1 MRILHWNDGYY
12 PRIGG
17 TETLVRDL
25 CHVQQAAGHQV
36 TVVGRALPG
45 SPAEEVMDG
54 IPVWRRPVL
63 DEDLIHQPGLLTRQ
77 IKACAEYKQ
86 RFQPDI
92 IHIHGCHMAGWL
104 HLLSRSA
111 APCPAVLT
119 LHAPLHLPAALQ
131 RRVLEEVE
139 ILAAVS
145 ASMLAA
151 FSPQLKTRSAPSH
164 VVHNGLALPLPA
176 PAPPREVTT
185 ALCLGRMVNDK
196 GFDIALRA
204 LALVPHVRLIM
215 AGDGI
220 ELPHLQK
227 LAADLGLD
235 HRVDFRGW
243 VHPTAVPDLIASSDV
258 VFMPSRWEEPFG
270 LVALQAAQMSRPIIA
285 SRIGGL
291 PEIVLHGTTGFLVPP
306 EDPTAIAAA
315 LQSLCDHPDMV
326 ARMGSHARSHA
337 EQEFSIASCA
347 AAYKNLYTS
356 AIAAIRA
363 S

>member
-54 IPVWRRPVL
+54 IQVWRRPVL
-63 DEDLIHQPGLLTRQ
+63 DEDLIHQPGLLPRQ
-77 IKACAEYKQ
+77 IKACAEYKH

-104 HLLSRSA
+104 YLLSRSA
-111 APCPAVLT
+111 ALCPAVLT

-145 ASMLAA
+145 ASMLAS
-151 FSPQLKTRSAPSH
+151 FSSQLKNRSRPSH
-164 VVHNGLALPLPA
+164 VIHNGLALPE
-176 PAPPREVTT
+176 PAPPPPKEITT
-185 ALCLGRMVNDK
+185 ALCLGRMVNEK

-204 LALVPHVRLIM
+204 LALVPGVRLIV

-220 ELPHLQK
+220 ELPHLQQ
-227 LAADLGLD
+227 LAAGLGLD

-258 VFMPSRWEEPFG
+258 VLMPSRWEEPFG

-291 PEIVLHGTTGFLVPP
+291 PEIVLHDTTGILVPP
-306 EDPTAIAAA
+306 EDPAAMAAA
-315 LQSLCDHPDMV
+315 LQSLRDHPDTV
-326 ARMGSHARSHA
+326 TRMGGQARSHA
-337 EQEFSIASCA
+337 EQTFSIAACA
-347 AAYKNLYTS
+347 AAYENLYTS
-356 AIAAIRA
+356 ASAGIRA
-363 S
+363 P